1 MIVPGE
7 ATPLDPFAP
16 CMEAPIDIQ
25 NFAQHWPG
33 VLFRQR
39 LDLTFEFASPRLAE
53 LTGFT
58 LERWQRDPDLLLKVL
73 HESDSENFRLRL
85 ARVAQV
91 PEGFSQDFRLR
102 HAITGSVAYLTEF
115 RRPLFD
121 DTGRLTGYEGFWT
134 DHTRLTI
141 SERRLA
147 TAAWKETLGLLTLGL
162 AHDFN
167 NAIGGILGLS
177 EAYHSQT
184 TPEHPFHE
192 GLGLLKKS
200 AHQAAQ
206 IIQRLVQLHQIRS
219 GSRSYHDLN
228 ALVTEAADLIGK
240 VIPKR
245 IELSAQLAGVPL
257 PIYADAAE
265 IHQTLLNLALNS
277 AEAMPERGR
286 LVLTT
291 ALHAEVSA
299 REYAIG
305 ARPRLPAV
313 SVSVSDTGAGIK
325 ARHLPFIFEPFF
337 TTKPM
342 NKGSGLG
349 LYNARLCLEKH
360 AGAITVETAEGAGTT
375 FHLWLPQSDFTEA
388 DTAHELA
395 THRLPSLLLVG
406 EPGGAIDAAAAH
418 LRAHHFHVVVVMP
431 ADAEDHLRTG
441 DYAFD
446 AVLLRVEPRDDTLLP
461 LIQFLQRQKLP
472 LKIIVETLGT
482 NPDEIDPR
490 YVERADLILTADE
503 SAEKILRRLT
513 ELLDVKR

>member
-1 MIVPGE
+1 
-7 ATPLDPFAP
+7 
-16 CMEAPIDIQ
+16 MEAPIDIQ
-25 NFAQHWPG
+25 NLAQHWPG

-39 LDLTFEFASPRLAE
+39 PDLTFEFASPRLSE

-58 LERWQRDPDLLLKVL
+58 LERWQRDPDLLWKVL
-73 HESDSENFRLRL
+73 HESDSEDFRLRL

-91 PEGFSQDFRLR
+91 PEGFSHDFRLR
-102 HAITGSVAYLTEF
+102 HAITGRVACLTEF

-121 DTGRLTGYEGFWT
+121 NTGRLMGYEGFWT

-167 NAIGGILGLS
+167 NVIGGILGLS
-177 EAYHSQT
+177 EAYYSQT
-184 TPEHPFHE
+184 TPGHPFHE

-200 AHQAAQ
+200 ALQAAQ
-206 IIQRLVQLHQIRS
+206 IIQRLVQLHQIRA
-219 GSRSYHDLN
+219 GHRSYHDLN

-245 IELSAQLAGVPL
+245 IELATQLAGEPL

-265 IHQTLLNLALNS
+265 LHQTLLSLALNS
-277 AEAMPERGR
+277 AESMPERGR
-286 LVLTT
+286 ITLAT
-291 ALHAEVSA
+291 ALHADISP
-299 REYAIG
+299 RDYAIG
-305 ARPRLPAV
+305 VRPKLPAV
-313 SVSVSDTGAGIK
+313 SVSVTDTGAGIK

-360 AGAITVETAEGAGTT
+360 SGAITVQTAEGLGTT
-375 FHLWLPQSDFTEA
+375 VQLWLPQSNFTEA

-418 LRAHHFHVVVVMP
+418 LRAQHFHVVAVMP
-431 ADAEDHLRTG
+431 ADAEDQLRTG

-446 AVLLRVEPRDDTLLP
+446 AVLLRVEPRDDQLLP
-461 LIQFLQRQKLP
+461 LIQFIRRQKLP
-472 LKIIVETLGT
+472 LKIIIESLGA
-482 NPDEIDPR
+482 NPDEVDPR
-490 YVERADLILTADE
+490 YVERADLVLNADE
-503 SAEKILRRLT
+503 SAEKILRRLA
-513 ELLDVKR
+513 ELLDVKRRL